1 MNGGVFFVVQGIDI
15 CTFTDEKLDNEAVA
29 RDDSQV
35 EWSVT
40 FLVDLIE
47 EPRICGDDLFN
58 AIQILVFGTEMYGW
72 FSGFVLFWYHM
83 RLQTN
88 KDLIYMLICTELKN
102 SQFFVEYRGLTL
114 NLF

>member
-1 MNGGVFFVVQGIDI
+1 MVEPLFSTRDISRLTGGPMNGGVFFVVQGIDI

-58 AIQILVFGTEMYGW
+58 AIQILVFGTEMYG
-72 FSGFVLFWYHM
+72 
-83 RLQTN
+83 
-88 KDLIYMLICTELKN
+88 
-102 SQFFVEYRGLTL
+102 
-114 NLF
+114 